1 MRRERKTKFSFML
14 FSYLMATVFFAG
26 TTTATTDVKKQ
37 SETKDRKVVARVNGK
52 PIYEDRVVP
61 EVEKGLRKFKKY
73 GMKQKSPELI
83 KRLQEKALSKVI
95 DQELIYQK
103 SQKLTI
109 SDLDKKIDQKL
120 QKMKRKYG
128 TEERFEKYLKRRNL
142 TVQSLRESL
151 KERIYID
158 EYLKKQGISEP
169 EILEK
174 DIKRFYDSNPNNYY
188 REESVKAS
196 HILIK
201 VDENAG
207 PKEKKKAQEKAEKIR
222 KEILGG
228 NKDFAE
234 MAKKH
239 SECNSASGGGS
250 LRYIQ
255 KGYMPEEF
263 DKVAFAL
270 DKGAVSEVVE
280 TKFGYHIIKVLEK
293 TPEGITPYAEVK
305 DFIKKFLQGDESK
318 KKLAAHITELKGKA
332 KIEILLKESQ
342 QE

>member
-1 MRRERKTKFSFML
+1 MRRERKTKYSFML
-14 FSYLMATVFFAG
+14 FSYLIVAVFFAS
-26 TTTATTDVKKQ
+26 TTTGATDAKKQ

-52 PIYEDRVVP
+52 PIYEDRLAP
-61 EVEKGLRKFKKY
+61 EVDKGLKKFKKY
-73 GMKQKSPELI
+73 GMKQKNPELL
-83 KRLQEKALSKVI
+83 KRLQKKALSKVI
-95 DQELIYQK
+95 DHELIYQE

-109 SDLDKKIDQKL
+109 NDLDKKIDQKL
-120 QKMKRKYG
+120 QKMKSKYG
-128 TEERFEKYLKRRNL
+128 TEERFENYLKRRNL
-142 TVQSLRESL
+142 TAQSLRESQ
-151 KERIYID
+151 KKRIYID

-169 EILEK
+169 EIPEEN
-174 DIKRFYDSNPNNYY
+174 IKSFYDGNPNNYY
-188 REESVKAS
+188 REESVKVS

-207 PKEKKKAQEKAEKIR
+207 PKEKKKARKKAEKIR

-228 NKDFAE
+228 KDFAE

-239 SECNSASGGGS
+239 SDCNSASGGGG

-280 TKFGYHIIKVLEK
+280 TKFGYHIIKVSEK
-293 TPEGITPYAEVK
+293 TPEGVTPYAEVK
-305 DFIKKFLQGDESK
+305 DFIKKFLQEDESK

-332 KIEILLKESQ
+332 KIEIFLDET
-342 QE
+342 